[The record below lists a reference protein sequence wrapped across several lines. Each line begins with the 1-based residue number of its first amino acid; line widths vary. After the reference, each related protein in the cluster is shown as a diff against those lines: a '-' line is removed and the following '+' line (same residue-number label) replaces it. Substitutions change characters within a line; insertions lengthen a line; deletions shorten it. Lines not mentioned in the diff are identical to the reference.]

1 MPLPHRGITVNEYL
15 VSVMNNPVHN
25 RLGDRTV
32 ILRIRV
38 NPPVPAFSLK
48 LSTENS
54 RSMLRPRFDDLK
66 QIVGLLRIETS
77 DQPLVKNQQINL
89 LVGFDHLLELIVCLG
104 VAKLIKQLRHSYIPH
119 REMLP
124 ASRLAKRTGKICL
137 SVPAC
142 SLEDDVVF
150 VLYVLT
156 GREQREI
163 LSAQFPVLIVLNPFN
178 SGVRD

>member
-25 RLGDRTV
+25 RLRDRTV
-32 ILRIRV
+32 ILRIGV

-66 QIVGLLRIETS
+66 QIVGLLRSKTS
-77 DQPLVKNQQINL
+77 DQPFVKNQQIDL
-89 LVGFDHLLELIVCLG
+89 LVGFNHLLELIVCLG
-104 VAKLIKQLRHSYIPH
+104 VAKLIKKLGHPYIPH

-142 SLEDDVVF
+142 SLEDDVM
-150 VLYVLT
+150 L
-156 GREQREI
+156 
-163 LSAQFPVLIVLNPFN
+163 VLNVLA
-178 SGVRD
+178 G